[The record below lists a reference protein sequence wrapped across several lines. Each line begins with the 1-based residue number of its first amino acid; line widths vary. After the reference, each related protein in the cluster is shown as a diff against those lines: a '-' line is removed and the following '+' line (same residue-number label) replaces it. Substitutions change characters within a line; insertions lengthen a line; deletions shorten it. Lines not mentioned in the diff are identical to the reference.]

1 MWRLLL
7 GTMGVRAKSHYVK
20 FGLTQS
26 RKIFCVSRRAN
37 TPVSRSCVKRSF
49 SGQGVSHE
57 RSWPWVISPQ
67 YCLQNEAKATTCLA
81 DSTIDRRAS
90 SAWSFCRPQPFRS
103 QCFFFSIPQ
112 CNCWSGPMKLRNK
125 FWNCGPTVKGG
136 QPTTWCR
143 RQRFM
148 FAKLPRWLSAGQEK
162 VDAKSQQWN
171 PWSKVD
177 KLRRKGKDLIPNRNF
192 STMRM
197 IRHRTF
203 PSKDEST
210 NGGRSHQ
217 TTKNAKKA
225 DATASTQAPPLRWR
239 KCVWRRVFAIFFTLS
254 WKFRKTQPR
263 QSKLD
268 VVWLGPK
275 EPCPRTQRSGHGRIR
290 TEDRLIRSPTP

>member
-1 MWRLLL
+1 MAVSHFAPILFTKRSKGYKLL
-7 GTMGVRAKSHYVK
+7 GRLHDRSKSK
-20 FGLTQS
+20 FGVVFLQTTTFSQS
-26 RKIFCVSRRAN
+26 V
-37 TPVSRSCVKRSF
+37 
-49 SGQGVSHE
+49 
-57 RSWPWVISPQ
+57 
-67 YCLQNEAKATTCLA
+67 
-81 DSTIDRRAS
+81 
-90 SAWSFCRPQPFRS
+90 
-103 QCFFFSIPQ
+103 FFFSIPQ

-125 FWNCGPTVKGG
+125 FWNCGATVKGG

-177 KLRRKGKDLIPNRNF
+177 NLRRKGKDLIPNRNF

-210 NGGRSHQ
+210 NGGRGHQ

-239 KCVWRRVFAIFFTLS
+239 KCASRRVFAIFLRCHGNLE
-254 WKFRKTQPR
+254 K
-263 QSKLD
+263 
-268 VVWLGPK
+268 
-275 EPCPRTQRSGHGRIR
+275 RSRVIPNL
-290 TEDRLIRSPTP
+290 T

>member
-1 MWRLLL
+1 MKDRGRESFRPNIVYKTKQRLQLAWQ
-7 GTMGVRAKSHYVK
+7 TPRSIEEQVRR
-20 FGLTQS
+20 GL
-26 RKIFCVSRRAN
+26 FADHNLFAVS
-37 TPVSRSCVKRSF
+37 V
-49 SGQGVSHE
+49 
-57 RSWPWVISPQ
+57 
-67 YCLQNEAKATTCLA
+67 
-81 DSTIDRRAS
+81 
-90 SAWSFCRPQPFRS
+90 
-103 QCFFFSIPQ
+103 FFFSIPQ

-125 FWNCGPTVKGG
+125 LWNCGPTVKGG

-148 FAKLPRWLSAGQEK
+148 FAKLLRWLSAGRQEK

-210 NGGRSHQ
+210 NGSRSHQ

-268 VVWLGPK
+268 VVWLGPYGLSK
-275 EPCPRTQRSGHGRIR
+275 FS
-290 TEDRLIRSPTP
+290 DDFTPFFPLWKTITKSVGKNSKIWGTIL